1 MNSDLIEL
9 VLTMIYALLCV
20 VFLMIWARPALL
32 RQFGVKPPRRLFARA
47 RIERLRE
54 LWRDLAL
61 SASGL
66 AVIAFEEDAFA
77 ASLGLLMLALVGLAA
92 RAIGDDILANGGGT
106 SSDTGAGSDT
116 RR

>member
-1 MNSDLIEL
+1 MNSDLISL
-9 VLTMIYALLCV
+9 VLTMLYALLCI
-20 VFLMIWARPALL
+20 VFLVIWAKPALL
-32 RQFGVKPPRRLFARA
+32 RHFGIKPPRRLFART

-66 AVIAFEEDAFA
+66 AVIAYEEDAFA

-92 RAIGDDILANGGGT
+92 RAIGDDILANGTGT
-106 SSDTGAGSDT
+106 GTDTNTNT

>member
-1 MNSDLIEL
+1 MNSDLIGL
-9 VLTMIYALLCV
+9 ALTLLYALLCI
-20 VFLMIWARPALL
+20 VFLIIWARPALL
-32 RQFGVKPPRRLFARA
+32 RHFGVTPPRRIFARA
-47 RIERLRE
+47 RIERLRD

-66 AVIAFEEDAFA
+66 AVIAYEEDAFA
-77 ASLGLLMLALVGLAA
+77 ASLGLLMLALFGLAA

-106 SSDTGAGSDT
+106 GSDTGTGTNT